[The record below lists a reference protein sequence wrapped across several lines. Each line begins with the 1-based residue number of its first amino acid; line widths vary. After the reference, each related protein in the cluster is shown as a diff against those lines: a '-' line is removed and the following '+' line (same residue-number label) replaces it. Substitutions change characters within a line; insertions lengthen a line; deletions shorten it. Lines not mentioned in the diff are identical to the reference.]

1 MTQNSLNPN
10 SSTAPLYGLILSGGK
25 SSRMGTDKALL
36 NYHGRPQQELLFDL
50 VQEFCEHTYIS
61 LREDQRDDL
70 PEKYTVIQDLNE
82 YPGPLNGILSAH
94 KKYPNVAWM
103 VIACDLPLL
112 NKEALNL
119 LVAGRDVNKD
129 ATALATK
136 ASGLP
141 EPLAAIWE
149 PKGLQH
155 VMEYQKNATSSCPRK
170 FLINTETHLIF
181 PGKDEVLANANS
193 MQDYE
198 RIKEVLNSQ

>member
-1 MTQNSLNPN
+1 MTQISSNPN
-10 SSTAPLYGLILSGGK
+10 SSIAPLYGLILSGGK
-25 SSRMGTDKALL
+25 SSRMGTDKALI
-36 NYHGRPQQELLFDL
+36 NYHGRPQQELLFEL
-50 VQEFCEHTYIS
+50 VREFCEHTYIS

-70 PEKYTVIQDLNE
+70 SEKFKVIVDLNE

-94 KKYPNVAWM
+94 KKYPEAAWL

-112 NKEALNL
+112 NKETLQL
-119 LVAGRDVNKD
+119 LVKGRDASKD

-136 ASGLP
+136 TSGLP

-155 VMEYQKNATSSCPRK
+155 VKEYLINATSSCPRK

-181 PGKDEVLANANS
+181 PENDDVLANANS
-193 MQDYE
+193 MQDYR
-198 RIKEVLNSQ
+198 RIKDALNS